1 MMTIKQIA
9 YNYSKRTEPI
19 KYIVIHDTGNTSKG
33 ANAESHYKYFNGG
46 NRGSSADFFVDDK
59 QILQV
64 NDYTKYYTWHCGD
77 GKGKYGITNSNSVGI
92 EMCINADGDYN
103 KAFDNLV
110 WLTRKLMAELK
121 IPIDRVVRHY
131 DASRK
136 NCPKSFMYANWSL
149 WDKFKTKLQEGEEM
163 IYNYIDKNMPDWAH
177 EAVKWAVENGI
188 VKGTGEGLGLTDQDL
203 KYITWLYRAI
213 EKRG

>member
-1 MMTIKQIA
+1 MTIKQIA

-149 WDKFKTKLQEGEEM
+149 WDKFKKRLEGDEVKRYDW
-163 IYNYIDKNMPDWAH
+163 IKDMPDWAKPTV
-177 EAVKWAVENGI
+177 EKLYNRGIIKGDENGALNLTEDI
-188 VKGTGEGLGLTDQDL
+188 MRVLVWHDRLGLYD
-203 KYITWLYRAI
+203 
-213 EKRG
+213 